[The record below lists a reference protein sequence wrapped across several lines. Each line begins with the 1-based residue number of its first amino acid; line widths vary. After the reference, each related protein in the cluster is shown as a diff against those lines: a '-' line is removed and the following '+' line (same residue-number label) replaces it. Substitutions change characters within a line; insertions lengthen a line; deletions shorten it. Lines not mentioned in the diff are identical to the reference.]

1 MIESTNNFLEALC
14 ICDDGV
20 DELCA
25 AQLIKMADE
34 RESLSGAFNRRRSI
48 VDRIKAAGQGIF
60 RRASTSNA
68 IPSDLDYDPKI
79 RRKFSVITHEEA
91 NERKLHTSQAHL
103 NFGTF
108 DWTQEL

>member
-1 MIESTNNFLEALC
+1 MAMVVLTSSS
-14 ICDDGV
+14 V
-20 DELCA
+20 D
-25 AQLIKMADE
+25 KMAEE

-48 VDRIKAAGQGIF
+48 VDRIKSASQGIF

-68 IPSDLDYDPKI
+68 IPSDLEYDPKI

>member
-1 MIESTNNFLEALC
+1 
-14 ICDDGV
+14 
-20 DELCA
+20 
-25 AQLIKMADE
+25 MADE
-34 RESLSGAFNRRRSI
+34 RESLSGLFNRRRSI
-48 VDRIKAAGQGIF
+48 VDRIKSAGQGIF